1 VPAPPLWKIE
11 SVRPSGN
18 GLARQPTR
26 LTRRRLVILLG
37 LIFVGG
43 IVAAALDLRFVIGG
57 APRRVE
63 PNSVLVLDARTMAS
77 LADRKGGFAAP
88 SVVRGAGLV
97 WRVDGDRNLV
107 IATNPFSK
115 RVFRKEVVGTDPV
128 AVAVGYGAAW
138 VANAGNG
145 SITRVPLVGSKI
157 ETLGLNDQPFLILA
171 QAQMIEEHI
180 ARRVAEALAADASD
194 SAFSAA
200 AARFLRSAA
209 APAVFSR
216 FCKSEASDSR
226 AFSAA
231 VT

>member
-1 VPAPPLWKIE
+1 MPAPPLWKIE

-97 WRVDGDRNLV
+97 WTVDGDRNLV
-107 IATNPFSK
+107 TATNPFSK
-115 RVFRKEVVGTDPV
+115 RIFRKEVVGTDPV

-157 ETLGLNDQPFLILA
+157 ETLGLDDQPSAIATGAGYVWVLSRRSGKVIRIDPGTKQVDKSVRLA
-171 QAQMIEEHI
+171 NPPLAVVVPSPT
-180 ARRVAEALAADASD
+180 RVRVAIGN
-194 SAFSAA
+194 
-200 AARFLRSAA
+200 
-209 APAVFSR
+209 
-216 FCKSEASDSR
+216 
-226 AFSAA
+226 
-231 VT
+231 

>member
-1 VPAPPLWKIE
+1 LWKIE

-157 ETLGLNDQPFLILA
+157 ETLGLDDQPSAIATGAGYVWVLSRRSGKVIRIDPGTKQVDKSVRLA
-171 QAQMIEEHI
+171 NPPLAVVVPSPT
-180 ARRVAEALAADASD
+180 RVRVAIGN
-194 SAFSAA
+194 
-200 AARFLRSAA
+200 
-209 APAVFSR
+209 
-216 FCKSEASDSR
+216 
-226 AFSAA
+226 
-231 VT
+231 